1 MLGTKFKYRVIKR
14 KPLICRPFQALSSLG
29 GGAKNHPTSSESNA
43 DAAAEPATNDSPAP
57 AKLSGAALREAEK
70 NLARIER
77 ALEKLSAEEAALHA
91 EMAVHDQSDYDG
103 LANLVNR
110 QRDLNEKRD
119 SLEIE
124 WLETSELVG

>member
-1 MLGTKFKYRVIKR
+1 
-14 KPLICRPFQALSSLG
+14 LG
-29 GGAKNHPTSSESNA
+29 GGAKNHPTNADSNA
-43 DAAAEPATNDSPAP
+43 DAVAEAGPTQTPAP
-57 AKLSGAALREAEK
+57 AKLSGAALRDAEK

-77 ALEKLSAEEAALHA
+77 ALEKLSAEESALHA
-91 EMAVHDQSDYDG
+91 EMAIHDQSDYDG

-110 QRDLNEKRD
+110 QRDLNEKRE